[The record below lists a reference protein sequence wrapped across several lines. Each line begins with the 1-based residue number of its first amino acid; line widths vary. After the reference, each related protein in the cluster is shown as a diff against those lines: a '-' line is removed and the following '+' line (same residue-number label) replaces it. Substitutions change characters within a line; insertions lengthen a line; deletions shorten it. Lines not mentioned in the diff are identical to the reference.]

1 MLALGMKFD
10 VGVTIP
16 TSDCA
21 YQSAYYSGY
30 IDLDKSIYHVN
41 KNIKKNIDAL

>member
-16 TSDCA
+16 TSDHA
-21 YQSAYYSGY
+21 NRPAYYSGY
-30 IDLDKSIYHVN
+30 IDLGKSIYYV
-41 KNIKKNIDAL
+41 KKNV